1 MAETR
6 FLSDDQLPFCKGCGH
21 TTVNQNLEKALQK
34 LGCDPLDV
42 IMVTDIGCHGIIDKN
57 LHTHTVHGLH
67 GRSAALGAGISAA
80 LGSQKKV
87 IVMIGD
93 GGATIGM
100 QHLIDA
106 AHRNFDLTVIVHNN
120 MLYGMTGGQPSE
132 FTPSGFKTPTH
143 PAGSVKPHYN
153 LCDLMVQAGASYVSR
168 INGIGDFSEHLATA
182 ISKRGFSLV
191 EIMEICPSYGVKAN
205 PGMKLSKM
213 VQEASLDLKVF
224 VDNEQASFNL
234 QVVPG
239 KQELINENGKLEPNY
254 GHSLSQPL
262 RIMIYGSAGGG
273 VQLAAELLARAAVK
287 SGLQVS
293 KKGSYPVTV
302 GIGFSAA
309 EVILSPDDI
318 HFTGSPEPDHV
329 IVLTDDGNDYA
340 RDVIASMTHGTIW
353 SDSAIALPENQVEN
367 RSFNFTERMGARN
380 AAIYSVFYLV
390 SENRIFPMKALVEAF
405 NDKKLSHKIDVARL
419 MVFSQAT

>member
-1 MAETR
+1 
-6 FLSDDQLPFCKGCGH
+6 
-21 TTVNQNLEKALQK
+21 
-34 LGCDPLDV
+34 
-42 IMVTDIGCHGIIDKN
+42 MVTDIGCHGIIDKN

-80 LGSQKKV
+80 LDSQKKV
-87 IVMIGD
+87 IVMVGD

-132 FTPSGFKTPTH
+132 FTPAGFKTPTH
-143 PAGSVKPHYN
+143 PTGSVKPHYN
-153 LCDLMVQAGASYVSR
+153 LCDLMVEAGASYVSR
-168 INGIGDFSEHLATA
+168 IKGIGDFSDHLATA

-224 VDNEQASFNL
+224 ADKEQSMFNL
-234 QVVPG
+234 AVAPG
-239 KQELINENGKLEPNY
+239 KQELINENGKLEPHY
-254 GHSLSQPL
+254 GHFLNQPL

-309 EVILSPDDI
+309 EVILSPNEI
-318 HFTGSPEPDHV
+318 HFTGSPEPDHI
-329 IVLTDDGNDYA
+329 IVLTEDGKDYA
-340 RDVIASMTHGTIW
+340 REVIASMSHGAIW
-353 SDSAIALPENQVEN
+353 ADAAIALPEHQVEA
-367 RSFNFTERMGARN
+367 RSFNFMERMGARN
-380 AAIYSVFYLV
+380 AAIYSIFYLLT
-390 SENRIFPMKALVEAF
+390 ENRIFPIEALVEAF
-405 NDKKLSHKIDVARL
+405 NDKKLAQKIDVARF
-419 MVFSQAT
+419 MQFEQAL